1 MQISRTHARWHSSA
15 ILTPALT
22 SFYFPFRL
30 LRRKKFLNLVRSNED
45 MGNDYS
51 IELTPPTTEE
61 IRNARPLATVLPH
74 DALTHALLIAVT
86 LCART
91 EDDRAVS

>member
-1 MQISRTHARWHSSA
+1 LALFGDPDASAYELLFSFSS
-15 ILTPALT
+15 LEE
-22 SFYFPFRL
+22 
-30 LRRKKFLNLVRSNED
+30 KNEFLNLVRSDENI
-45 MGNDYS
+45 GNDYI

-74 DALTHALLIAVT
+74 DALTHAMLIAAT
-86 LCART
+86 LSAGT

>member
-22 SFYFPFRL
+22 SFYFSFSSPAE
-30 LRRKKFLNLVRSNED
+30 KNEFLNLVRSNEE
-45 MGNDYS
+45 MGNDYI

-61 IRNARPLATVLPH
+61 IRNARPLGTVLPP
-74 DALTHALLIAVT
+74 DALKHVMLVAATV
-86 LCART
+86 C
-91 EDDRAVS
+91 